1 MCYGGREKLFAL
13 HGDFVAKYERS
24 YPSAGTYLH
33 ICTCVYGGN
42 TSVYTTLALLTRCF
56 IFLFFRG
63 GSSDEYGS
71 RMSCTK
77 KKKKKRK
84 EKSNEK
90 KNSVF
95 FFFYCGLNQAK
106 DF

>member
-77 KKKKKRK
+77 KKKK
-84 EKSNEK
+84 EK
-90 KNSVF
+90 KKVMRKKTVF
-95 FFFYCGLNQAK
+95 SFSFYCGLNQAK